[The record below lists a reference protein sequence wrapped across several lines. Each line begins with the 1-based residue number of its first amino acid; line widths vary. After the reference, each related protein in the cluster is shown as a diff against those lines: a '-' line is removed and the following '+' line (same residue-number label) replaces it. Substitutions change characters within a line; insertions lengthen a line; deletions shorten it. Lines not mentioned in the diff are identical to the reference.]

1 MHPSSQNIPRGGI
14 YPFQKITRKFNF
26 RSVCKKIPKTTAF
39 LFILTLILGI
49 FLYKI
54 NFFSFAWNLIL
65 QSRIYLCKVEFTF
78 SIHLHFLMLL
88 FLVFSPALYQN
99 VFWQYN
105 NKKSWDLPWYI
116 LFLSD
121 IRPWLPYTSYPKISF
136 HLLSHHRLILYT

>member
-54 NFFSFAWNLIL
+54 NIFSFAWNLIL

-78 SIHLHFLMLL
+78 SIELL
-88 FLVFSPALYQN
+88 
-99 VFWQYN
+99 
-105 NKKSWDLPWYI
+105 
-116 LFLSD
+116 
-121 IRPWLPYTSYPKISF
+121 
-136 HLLSHHRLILYT
+136 

>member
-54 NFFSFAWNLIL
+54 NIFSFAWNLIL
-65 QSRIYLCKVEFTF
+65 QSGIYFFNSPSFFNAFVSSIF
-78 SIHLHFLMLL
+78 SGVISECLL
-88 FLVFSPALYQN
+88 T
-99 VFWQYN
+99 
-105 NKKSWDLPWYI
+105 I
-116 LFLSD
+116 
-121 IRPWLPYTSYPKISF
+121 
-136 HLLSHHRLILYT
+136 

>member
-39 LFILTLILGI
+39 LFILTLIPGI

-54 NFFSFAWNLIL
+54 NIFSFAWNLIL

-99 VFWQYN
+99 VF
-105 NKKSWDLPWYI
+105 
-116 LFLSD
+116 
-121 IRPWLPYTSYPKISF
+121 
-136 HLLSHHRLILYT
+136 

>member
-26 RSVCKKIPKTTAF
+26 RSACKKIPKTTAF

-54 NFFSFAWNLIL
+54 NIFSFAWNLIL

-99 VFWQYN
+99 VF
-105 NKKSWDLPWYI
+105 
-116 LFLSD
+116 
-121 IRPWLPYTSYPKISF
+121 
-136 HLLSHHRLILYT
+136 